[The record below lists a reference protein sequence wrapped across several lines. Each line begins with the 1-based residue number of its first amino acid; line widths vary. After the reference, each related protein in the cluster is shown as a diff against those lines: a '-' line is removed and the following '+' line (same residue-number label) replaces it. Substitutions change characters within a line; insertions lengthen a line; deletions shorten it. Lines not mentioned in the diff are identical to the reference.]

1 MIAAACGSDSGSD
14 SDSAASDTGS
24 SDTAETSADDTDEP
38 AEAAAPAAGIDLD
51 AIMSADLDNCA
62 AAPSGDAIKVGMV
75 MDFGEAA
82 GFVDVP
88 GSNLV
93 PYVAELANCAGGI
106 NGQPVEV
113 RVAEAGDDAALATQ
127 ELIDWGAH
135 FFIGPPFAD
144 ATLPMQQTGDGQYAI
159 FAAASTEPTL
169 ADADSNTFLVTF
181 DDFGQSEASA
191 EYALSQGLTRAIVF
205 TEGEGVPYSG
215 VNPDAFIAAFTAG
228 GGEIVSTQSYAWFVD
243 TDFSSQVNDIAGIAD
258 GTEVVFSAAAAFQVT
273 ALRAQL
279 EGQGLNDLTY
289 MGTDAMDATGVQF
302 ETGGEGM
309 IHTPHTIIAAGGAND
324 MLFQQAIAAGVELDS
339 LGFMPLYVD
348 SMFLGIQGIL
358 DCGCTEPS
366 GIAEAVKNI
375 SGFEGTSG
383 TITYAGTNGIPD
395 KAVPIA
401 QVVDGENVLLTEIG

>member
-1 MIAAACGSDSGSD
+1 MIATACGRCGSGSD
-14 SDSAASDTGS
+14 GDSDSTATDTGS
-24 SDTAETSADDTDEP
+24 SDTADTSADADEP
-38 AEAAAPAAGIDLD
+38 AAPAAGIDLD
-51 AIMSADLDNCA
+51 AIMGADLDNCA

-75 MDFGEAA
+75 MDFSEAA
-82 GFVDVP
+82 GFVDIP
-88 GSNLV
+88 GSKLV

-113 RVAEAGDDAALATQ
+113 RVAEAGTDAALATQ

-135 FFIGPPFAD
+135 FFVGPPFAD

-215 VNPDAFIAAFTAG
+215 VNPDAFVAAFTAG
-228 GGEIVSTQSYAWFVD
+228 GGEIVSTQTYAWFVD
-243 TDFSSQVNDIAGIAD
+243 TDFSSQVNDIATVAD

-279 EGQGLNDLTY
+279 EGQGLDGLTY

-348 SMFLGIQGIL
+348 SMLLGIQGIL

-401 QVVDGENVLLTEIG
+401 QVQGGENVLLTEIG

>member
-1 MIAAACGSDSGSD
+1 MIATACGSGSDGD
-14 SDSAASDTGS
+14 SDSTATDTGS
-24 SDTAETSADDTDEP
+24 SDTADTSADADEP
-38 AEAAAPAAGIDLD
+38 AEPAAPAAGIDLD
-51 AIMSADLDNCA
+51 AIMGADLDNCA

-75 MDFGEAA
+75 MDFSEAA
-82 GFVDVP
+82 GFVDIP
-88 GSNLV
+88 GSKLV

-113 RVAEAGDDAALATQ
+113 RVAEAGTDAALATQ

-135 FFIGPPFAD
+135 FFVGPPFAD

-215 VNPDAFIAAFTAG
+215 VNPDAFVAAFTAG
-228 GGEIVSTQSYAWFVD
+228 GGEIVSTQTYAWFVD
-243 TDFSSQVNDIAGIAD
+243 TDFSSQVNDIATVAD

-279 EGQGLNDLTY
+279 EGQGLDGLTY

-348 SMFLGIQGIL
+348 SMLLGIQGIL

-366 GIAEAVKNI
+366 GIAEAEKNI

-401 QVVDGENVLLTEIG
+401 QVQGGENVLLTEIG